1 MYSGLLFFFQGD
13 PSPEVILRDLDPQ
26 SMILCG
32 LSNSR
37 CSSGNNNS
45 RNEAAANGG
54 SNSLKVKEDKSK
66 LTSSVDLGVLLRYA
80 KLCRNPR
87 G

>member
-1 MYSGLLFFFQGD
+1 
-13 PSPEVILRDLDPQ
+13 
-26 SMILCG
+26 MILCG

-54 SNSLKVKEDKSK
+54 SNSLKVKADKSK

-80 KLCRNPR
+80 KCGECIKDSPLANVQSRW
-87 G
+87 GTHILTI